1 VHVDRHVGFERLRNF
16 RDLGG
21 YRVSDGRTVRWG
33 RLYRSDSLSKLAGDD
48 LRRFAELGVR
58 TVVDLRYPWE
68 ARQHGRV
75 PESTG
80 VDYHNLSI
88 EHRPYDQASPAED
101 VSPVD
106 YLAPRYAEVA
116 EDGVVELRQVL
127 EVVAAAATA
136 PVVVH
141 CASGKDRTGIVAA
154 LVLALLGVSERDIVA
169 DFALTGL
176 ATAGLVADWRGAY
189 PDRTLRWP
197 GYGQAPE
204 ALMRRFLAE
213 LAAGYGSV
221 HGYARD
227 RLGVGDAVVAGLR
240 ERLLVAEST

>member
-1 VHVDRHVGFERLRNF
+1 VRVDRHVGFERLRNF

-21 YRVSDGRTVRWG
+21 YRVPDGRTVRWG
-33 RLYRSDSLSKLAGDD
+33 RLYRSDSLAKLAGED
-48 LRRFAELGVR
+48 LRRFADLGVR

-176 ATAGLVADWRGAY
+176 ATGGLARRVPRSHAALARLRPGARGTDAAF
-189 PDRTLRWP
+189 PGRT
-197 GYGQAPE
+197 
-204 ALMRRFLAE
+204 RRR
-213 LAAGYGSV
+213 V
-221 HGYARD
+221 
-227 RLGVGDAVVAGLR
+227 RLGARLRAGPAR
-240 ERLLVAEST
+240 CRRRGRRGPA